1 MDSVTKWKQQKK
13 ELGNLKINQQKLSTV
28 NMGEAKYCRDP
39 RTIEGLQK
47 DIMFVWSEALNER
60 RVCG

>member
-28 NMGEAKYCRDP
+28 NMGEAKYCRDL

-47 DIMFVWSEALNER
+47 GIMFV
-60 RVCG
+60 